1 LQLTSQQP
9 KPGGASD
16 PKQAE
21 EKEMK
26 KKRILTPNQVTPAQR
41 LLAFQGKKQHF
52 FIFFSRSMF

>member
-1 LQLTSQQP
+1 LHSKSILYKQFFALSLTSQQP

-26 KKRILTPNQVTPAQR
+26 KKRILTIDQVTPAQR
-41 LLAFQGKKQHF
+41 LLAA
-52 FIFFSRSMF
+52 R